1 MERVNRRELEQ
12 LKQYETKQ
20 AIKTKR
26 VVRNKGHSMRTKG
39 PIHQE
44 CITIIYT
51 LNNEATK
58 YIKRKLTN

>member
-26 VVRNKGHSMRTKG
+26 VVRNKGHPMRTKG
-39 PIHQE
+39 QSIKNVLQL
-44 CITIIYT
+44 YT
-51 LNNEATK
+51 H
-58 YIKRKLTN
+58 LTMKPQNT